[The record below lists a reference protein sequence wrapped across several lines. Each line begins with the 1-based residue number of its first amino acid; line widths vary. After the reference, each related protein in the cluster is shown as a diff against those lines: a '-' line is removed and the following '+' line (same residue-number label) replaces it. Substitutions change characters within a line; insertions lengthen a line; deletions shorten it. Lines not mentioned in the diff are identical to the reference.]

1 LKEKLEAIKPKAEE
15 VLNKAKNGEDFEALI
30 KEYGEDPEWKAN
42 STRTDTPLL
51 KTADL

>member
-30 KEYGEDPEWKAN
+30 KEYGEDPGMESEQYKDGY
-42 STRTDTPLL
+42 TVT

>member
-30 KEYGEDPEWKAN
+30 KNTVKIPEWKAN